1 MSKLET
7 NQVDPATGTTLTL
20 GTSGDTIAIPSG
32 VTLANSGTATG
43 LGITMVDQFKL
54 TADHSN
60 GDITDLARCAN
71 TAFGRIG
78 TGMSVSSGIFTFPS
92 TGIYLV
98 MPKVVFRTDS
108 DGDRTMEVFTQVTTN
123 NSSYEKIDDIVSGD
137 GDVDGNPTNST
148 ATSFVLVDVTDTSNV
163 KVKFTTDSV
172 DQHIEAFE
180 GTYNMT
186 TFTFVRLGD
195 T

>member
-1 MSKLET
+1 VAIDKIQSESINLADT
-7 NQVDPATGTTLTL
+7 FTFTGT
-20 GTSGDTIAIPSG
+20 
-32 VTLANSGTATG
+32 VTGAG
-43 LGITMVDQFKL
+43 GITMVDQFKL
-54 TADHSN
+54 TSDHSN
-60 GDITDLARCAN
+60 GVITALARCAN

-78 TGMSVSSGIFTFPS
+78 TGMSVSSGVFTFPS

-123 NSSYEKIDDIVSGD
+123 NSSYENIDDIISGD
-137 GDVDGNPTNST
+137 TALGTNPVNST
-148 ATSFVLVDVTDTSNV
+148 ATSFVFVDVTNTSNV
-163 KVKFTTDSV
+163 KVKFFTDSI

-186 TFTFVRLGD
+186 TFTFVRIGD

>member
-1 MSKLET
+1 MSKIET
-7 NQVDPATGTTLTL
+7 NTIAPSTGTTLTL
-20 GTSGDTIAIPSG
+20 GESGDTIALGSG
-32 VTLANSGTATG
+32 ISSISGLSA
-43 LGITMVDQFKL
+43 GITMVDQFKL
-54 TADHSN
+54 TSDHSN
-60 GDITDLARCAN
+60 GVITDLARCAN

-123 NSSYEKIDDIVSGD
+123 NSSYESIDDIVSGD
-137 GDVDGNPTNST
+137 GDVDGNATNST
-148 ATSFVLVDVTDTSNV
+148 ATSFVFVDVTDTSNV
-163 KVKFTTDSV
+163 KVKFAVLAHDSCTLQGGTDKNR
-172 DQHIEAFE
+172 
-180 GTYNMT
+180 TYV
-186 TFTFVRLGD
+186 TFTRLGD